1 MSIYKNKYLSKNY
14 NFILSILFV
23 LFIILTNNYI
33 SVKDGVIEGWS
44 DQLWYLEIASKS
56 PIFPNIEIPDHHAQ
70 RFVFPYLF
78 GLVVNILNQGGKYS
92 FFFYY
97 F

>member
-70 RFVFPYLF
+70 R
-78 GLVVNILNQGGKYS
+78 
-92 FFFYY
+92 
-97 F
+97 